1 MLTLDK
7 FQIMKKEKGL
17 GDTIERITNAT
28 GISNIVK
35 SITKECGCKKRKDKL
50 NNLFPYK
57 NKLMDT
63 GIEKLHPIQ
72 NQDLHFKIKSQN

>member
-1 MLTLDK
+1 
-7 FQIMKKEKGL
+7 MKKDKGL

-28 GISNIVK
+28 GISKIVK

-57 NKLMDT
+57 NKSMDI
-63 GIEKLHPIQ
+63 GLEKLHPIQ
-72 NQDLHFKIKSQN
+72 NQDLQF

>member
-1 MLTLDK
+1 MKREEIKDLD
-7 FQIMKKEKGL
+7 FIETMKKDKGL

-28 GISNIVK
+28 GISKIVK

-57 NKLMDT
+57 KGLEDGSRNKM
-63 GIEKLHPIQ
+63 
-72 NQDLHFKIKSQN
+72 NSQ

>member
-1 MLTLDK
+1 MKREEIKHLDFIEK
-7 FQIMKKEKGL
+7 MKKDKGL

-28 GISNIVK
+28 GISKIVK

-57 NKLMDT
+57 KGLEDGSPNKT
-63 GIEKLHPIQ
+63 
-72 NQDLHFKIKSQN
+72 NSQ

>member
-1 MLTLDK
+1 MKREEIKHLDFIEK
-7 FQIMKKEKGL
+7 MKKDKGL

-28 GISNIVK
+28 GISKIVK

-57 NKLMDT
+57 KGLEDGSRNKM
-63 GIEKLHPIQ
+63 
-72 NQDLHFKIKSQN
+72 NSQ

>member
-1 MLTLDK
+1 MKREEIKDLD
-7 FQIMKKEKGL
+7 FIETMKKDKGL

-28 GISNIVK
+28 GISKIVK

-57 NKLMDT
+57 KGLEDGSRN
-63 GIEKLHPIQ
+63 
-72 NQDLHFKIKSQN
+72 

>member
-1 MLTLDK
+1 
-7 FQIMKKEKGL
+7 MKKDKGL

-28 GISNIVK
+28 GISKIVK

-63 GIEKLHPIQ
+63 ELEKLHPIKNHNLQ
-72 NQDLHFKIKSQN
+72 FKINSQN